1 MNEKSVAVEQINVL
15 KKKLDAAIKSR
26 AAVDSD
32 LKAQSSL
39 LVQFITRLTKLCKGI
54 DKELDS
60 RLSKLKKLLAKGAPI
75 TDLEQQIAFIAKI
88 IQNYDL
94 KTAKEISQL
103 NRQCN
108 DTAKV
113 LLKINTLPGA
123 EKRELRN
130 IVKECEQSKET
141 LVQYI
146 PLLSQ
151 LINAYDTALKL
162 SPALPKKGLLDA
174 LNNGIAAE
182 GRTVDE
188 SKEVNQVVIAKLSYV
203 IDHLVLPEKHTSEL
217 LKIKEQLSH
226 NISNDKLM
234 VSLLDLFDVIIS
246 DLQQERAT
254 AESFLSGLSETLS
267 DVQKAINKTLFSNK
281 ASQSASNEL
290 NAKLHQQVDEMS
302 TVVDSAKSVTDLK
315 QKINKNLQNI
325 VQTLEDKSST
335 ESKHNRQIE
344 NQLNDMTARVREL
357 EKQSQFFEEQ
367 LKQQKIKSMQDAL
380 TKLNNRAAFD
390 DYFSKQLLDFQQQRH
405 DLALVILDL
414 DDFKRINDT
423 YGHTAGDKTLQVMA
437 MTLTKK
443 VSPDAFIARYGGEE
457 FVLVY
462 SGVSQ
467 DKLLQYLNDLRKH
480 IARLPFKFKNN
491 KVSITTSIGVTHIK
505 EQDNIHSAFERA
517 DKALYQAK
525 DQGKNRVVYL

>member
-54 DKELDS
+54 DKELDT
-60 RLSKLKKLLAKGAPI
+60 RLGKLKKLLAKGAPI
-75 TDLEQQIAFIAKI
+75 ADLEQQIAFIAKL
-88 IQNYDL
+88 IQNYEL
-94 KTAKEISQL
+94 KTEKEISQL
-103 NRQCN
+103 NKQCN
-108 DTAKV
+108 DTAKT

-130 IVKECEQSKET
+130 VLKECEQNKEA

-146 PLLSQ
+146 PLVSQ
-151 LINAYDTALKL
+151 LMNAYDTALKL

-174 LNNGIAAE
+174 LNSGAASE
-182 GRTVDE
+182 SKAGD
-188 SKEVNQVVIAKLSYV
+188 SKEVNQVVLAKLSYV

-217 LKIKEQLSH
+217 LKIKEQLTH

-254 AESFLSGLSETLS
+254 AESFLSGLSDTLS
-267 DVQKAINKTLFSNK
+267 DVQNAINNTLFCNK

-290 NAKLHQQVDEMS
+290 NAQLHKQVDEMS
-302 TVVDSAKSVTDLK
+302 TVVDSAKSVSDLK

-325 VQTLEDKSST
+325 VKTLENKSSS
-335 ESKHNRQIE
+335 ENKHNQQIE
-344 NQLNDMTARVREL
+344 SQLNDMTARVKEL
-357 EKQSQFFEEQ
+357 EKQSQYFEEQ

-390 DYFSKQLLDFQQQRH
+390 DYFSKQLIDFKQQSYE
-405 DLALVILDL
+405 LALVILDL

-443 VSPDAFIARYGGEE
+443 VSADAFIARYGGEE

-467 DKLLQYLNDLRKH
+467 DKLLQHLNDLRKH

-505 EQDNIHSAFERA
+505 AQDNIHSAFERA

-525 DQGKNRVVYL
+525 DQGKNKVVYL

>member
-32 LKAQSSL
+32 LKSQSSL

-60 RLSKLKKLLAKGAPI
+60 RLGKLKKLLAKGAPI
-75 TDLEQQIAFIAKI
+75 ADLEQQIAFIAKI
-88 IQNYDL
+88 IQNYEL
-94 KTAKEISQL
+94 KTTKEINQL

-108 DTAKV
+108 DTAKA
-113 LLKINTLPGA
+113 LLKINTLPTA
-123 EKRELRN
+123 EKQELRN
-130 IVKECEQSKET
+130 ILKEYEQSKET

-146 PLLSQ
+146 PVLSQ
-151 LINAYDTALKL
+151 LVKTYDTALKL

-174 LNNGIAAE
+174 LNNGITTE
-182 GRTVDE
+182 KKSNE
-188 SKEVNQVVIAKLSYV
+188 SQVASQVVLAKLTYV

-217 LKIKEQLSH
+217 LKIKDQLTH

-234 VSLLDLFDVIIS
+234 VSLLDLFDVIIT
-246 DLQQERAT
+246 DLQQEKAT
-254 AESFLSGLSETLS
+254 AESFLCGLSETLS
-267 DVQKAINKTLFSNK
+267 DVQNAINKTLFCNK
-281 ASQSASNEL
+281 ESQSSSQEL
-290 NAKLHQQVDEMS
+290 NARLHKQVDEMS
-302 TVVDSAKSVTDLK
+302 TVVDSAKSISDLK
-315 QKINKNLQNI
+315 QKINQNLQSI
-325 VQTLEDKSST
+325 VKTLEDKTNT
-335 ESKHNRQIE
+335 ENQHNQQIE
-344 NQLNDMTARVREL
+344 NQLNSMTDRVREL
-357 EKQSQFFEEQ
+357 EKQSQVFEEQ

-390 DYFSKQLLDFQQQRH
+390 DYFSGQLQEFHQQAYE
-405 DLALVILDL
+405 LALVILDL

-443 VSPDAFIARYGGEE
+443 VSPGAFIARYGGEE

-462 SGVSQ
+462 SGETQ
-467 DKLLQYLNDLRKH
+467 EQLLKHLNDLRKH

-505 EQDNIHSAFERA
+505 AQDNIHSAFERA

>member
-54 DKELDS
+54 DKELDT

-75 TDLEQQIAFIAKI
+75 ADLEQQIAFIAKL

-94 KTAKEISQL
+94 KTEKEVSQL
-103 NRQCN
+103 SKQCN
-108 DTAKV
+108 DTAKA

-130 IVKECEQSKET
+130 ILTECEQSKEA

-151 LINAYDTALKL
+151 LISVYDTALKL

-174 LNNGIAAE
+174 LNNGTA
-182 GRTVDE
+182 GE
-188 SKEVNQVVIAKLSYV
+188 SKEVNQVVLAKLSYV

-217 LKIKEQLSH
+217 LKIKEQLTH

-267 DVQKAINKTLFSNK
+267 DVQAAINKTLFCNK
-281 ASQSASNEL
+281 ESQSASNEL
-290 NAKLHQQVDEMS
+290 NAKLHKQVDEMS
-302 TVVDSAKSVTDLK
+302 TVVDSAKSVSDLK

-325 VQTLEDKSST
+325 VKTLEDKSSS
-335 ESKHNRQIE
+335 ENKHNRQIE
-344 NQLNDMTARVREL
+344 SQLNDMTARVKEL
-357 EKQSQFFEEQ
+357 EKQSQYFEEQ

-390 DYFSKQLLDFQQQRH
+390 DYFSNQLIDFQQQSY

-443 VSPDAFIARYGGEE
+443 VSADAFIARYGGEE

-462 SGVSQ
+462 TGIGQ
-467 DKLLQYLNDLRKH
+467 DKLLQHLNDLRKH

-505 EQDNIHSAFERA
+505 AQDNIHSAFERA

-525 DQGKNRVVYL
+525 DQGKNKVVYL